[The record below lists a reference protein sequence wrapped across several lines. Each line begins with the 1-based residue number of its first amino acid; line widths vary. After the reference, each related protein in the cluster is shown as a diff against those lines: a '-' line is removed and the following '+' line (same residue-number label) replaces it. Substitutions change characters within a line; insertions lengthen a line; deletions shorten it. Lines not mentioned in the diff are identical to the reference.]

1 MDVQLSSL
9 NASNGIWK
17 FYVSFVND
25 SENVALIPVDT
36 IKRSGERIGLRFQLE
51 GEEIEPVDFTIISP
65 KNIPEDIEL
74 PPKEKLVIEF
84 EGVVEKKREDV
95 YALSFRN
102 AVYRIFLN
110 RDYRIK
116 FEWQNM
122 SSNSIEWKPMVNE

>member
-17 FYVSFVND
+17 FYVSFMND
-25 SENVALIPVDT
+25 SEIVALIPVDA
-36 IKRSGERIGLRFQLE
+36 IKRSGERIGLRFQLD

-65 KNIPEDIEL
+65 KNIPEDVEL

-84 EGVVEKKREDV
+84 EGVLEKKREDI

-102 AVYRIFLN
+102 AVYRIFPN
-110 RDYRIK
+110 RNYGVK

-122 SSNSIEWKPMVNE
+122 SSNIVDWQPTAI